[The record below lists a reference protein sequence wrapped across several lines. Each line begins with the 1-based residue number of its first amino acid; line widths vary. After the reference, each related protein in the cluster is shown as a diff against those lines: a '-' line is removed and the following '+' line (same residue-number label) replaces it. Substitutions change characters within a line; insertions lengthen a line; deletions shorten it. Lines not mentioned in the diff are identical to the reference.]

1 LIGWRCESREVGAFV
16 AASCRI
22 AALPHQL
29 ATMEYIAAFID
40 IVLHLDKHL
49 AVLVQAYGVWIYAI
63 LFAIIFSETGFVVT
77 PFLPGD
83 SLLFV
88 AGALAALGGMDIA
101 VLIAVLFVAAT
112 LGNMLNYQI
121 GRLLGPKVF
130 QWENS
135 RFFNKVALEKTHA
148 FYEKHGGKTLVL
160 SRFLPLFRTFA
171 PFVAGIGAM
180 TYARFTFFNLI
191 GALSWVGLLTLAG
204 YFFGNLPWV
213 QKNLSV
219 VILAIVFIS
228 LIPVAVGW
236 WQHRKA

>member
-1 LIGWRCESREVGAFV
+1 
-16 AASCRI
+16 
-22 AALPHQL
+22 
-29 ATMEYIAAFID
+29 MEYLTAFID

-49 AVLVQAYGVWIYAI
+49 AVLVQQYGPWIYAI

-101 VLIAVLFVAAT
+101 ILSAVLASAAV

-121 GRLLGPKVF
+121 GRYFGPKVF
-130 QWENS
+130 HWESS
-135 RFFNKVALEKTHA
+135 RFFNKAALEKTHA
-148 FYEKHGGKTLVL
+148 FYEKHGGKTLIV

-180 TYARFTFFNLI
+180 TYARFTLFNLI
-191 GALSWVGLLTLAG
+191 GGVSWVGSLTLLG
-204 YFFGNLPWV
+204 YWFGNLPWI
-213 QKNLSV
+213 QQNLTL
-219 VILAIVFIS
+219 VILAIIGISFIP
-228 LIPVAVGW
+228 LFIGW
-236 WQHRKA
+236 LQHRQSPSEK